1 MYRDK
6 KISITVIWFLNTFPI
21 FRYTSVPHTLIY
33 LWRLTSLNKYEH
45 CTFQNQNT
53 SRVFYMN
60 VSLKGTDCFQKSFDG
75 ILILSDKEAFVG
87 GAALI
92 NSRYWR
98 NRWVYHSHS
107 ASCWQ
112 TISLHLSPAPATCF
126 FFPAATQE
134 HSSYSLY

>member
-6 KISITVIWFLNTFPI
+6 KNSITVIWFLNTFPI

-45 CTFQNQNT
+45 CTFQNQNM

-75 ILILSDKEAFVG
+75 IFILSDKEAFIS
-87 GAALI
+87 AAPLI
-92 NSRYWR
+92 IAVTGETAGSTTLT
-98 NRWVYHSHS
+98 
-107 ASCWQ
+107 AP
-112 TISLHLSPAPATCF
+112 PAGRQSVCI
-126 FFPAATQE
+126 
-134 HSSYSLY
+134 